1 MARLASALS
10 LGRARCFFGRAGESV
25 ASYLSDW
32 VASAS
37 LAVVEAVSTVSV
49 SCGCFWSRR
58 RFRLF
63 LFLWCWFR
71 SPQWFRL
78 FFISSWSRPVSVVSF
93 VWVGVGLSVWF
104 LGRKKCGGVVVAKKA
119 GARKCGH
126 YGWHVRNSGVSTI
139 RGISLFTLAERGRA
153 FCNSATSSKFPGRMR
168 ANGGPNS
175 TD

>member
-104 LGRKKCGGVVVAKKA
+104 LGRKKCGGVVVAKKSG
-119 GARKCGH
+119 GAEMWTLRMACAKFG
-126 YGWHVRNSGVSTI
+126 GIDNSRYLPVY
-139 RGISLFTLAERGRA
+139 AGRA
-153 FCNSATSSKFPGRMR
+153 RSGIL
-168 ANGGPNS
+168 
-175 TD
+175 